1 VFLITRNYALLKAP
15 HNYEKLRKSVTY
27 VYVKKQIQY
36 ENFSKLIETAIL
48 HNNTVVG
55 KKSVITKS
63 RNYDVITS
71 HRKYATT
78 LGGGLENMI
87 K

>member
-1 VFLITRNYALLKAP
+1 MIY
-15 HNYEKLRKSVTY
+15 
-27 VYVKKQIQY
+27 
-36 ENFSKLIETAIL
+36 
-48 HNNTVVG
+48 NNTVVG
-55 KKSVITKS
+55 KNCVITKS